1 MPRDVAIEKSVAAAV
16 ARVLAAEP
24 ELAAGVREG
33 RPKTWGPLAARAV
46 VALRE
51 LLGRAPKEPE
61 RRRVWDAL
69 WRALHE
75 GR

>member
-1 MPRDVAIEKSVAAAV
+1 MPRDVAIDTSVAEAV

-24 ELAAGVREG
+24 DLAAGVREG
-33 RPKTWGPLAARAV
+33 RPKTWGPLAAKAV

-51 LLGRAPKEPE
+51 LLGRAPTDPE
-61 RRRVWDAL
+61 RRMVWDAL